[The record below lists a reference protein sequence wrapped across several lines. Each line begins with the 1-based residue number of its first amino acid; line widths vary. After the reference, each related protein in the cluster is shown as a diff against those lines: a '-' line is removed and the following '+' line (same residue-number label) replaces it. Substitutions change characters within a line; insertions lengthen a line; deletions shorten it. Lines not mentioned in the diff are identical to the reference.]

1 MVAFRNE
8 RKGKAMHIIIGGTGR
23 VGSATA
29 RALLR
34 RGEPVTVVTR
44 NAGHA
49 SALKDAGAQVAVADV
64 RDVGAL
70 RTILRTGTTA
80 LLLNPP
86 AAPFTDTDAV
96 ERGNAAA
103 IADAV
108 LDSGLRKAVAVSTFG
123 ARPGEPC
130 GDLTVLFEFEE
141 KLRAQPVP
149 VAVNRGAYYMS
160 NWADMLDTV
169 RHRGKL
175 PSFFPE
181 DVAIPMVA
189 PGDLGEAAARRL
201 LEPADQTDTWYVEG
215 PRRYTPRDVADAF
228 AHALGR
234 PVDVEVVPRHAW
246 EQTFRQLGFSPAA
259 ARSYVCMT
267 GTVLD
272 EQDRWP
278 DEPVRGSTTLDDY
291 IRNVADRHKY

>member
-1 MVAFRNE
+1 
-8 RKGKAMHIIIGGTGR
+8 MHIIIGGTGH

-49 SALKDAGAQVAVADV
+49 ADLRDAGARIAVADV
-64 RDVGAL
+64 RDVPAL
-70 RTILRTGTTA
+70 RAILRTGTTA

-96 ERGNAAA
+96 ERANAAA

-108 LDSGLRKAVAVSTFG
+108 TGSGLRTAVAVSTFG
-123 ARPGEPC
+123 ARPGTPC

-141 KLRAQPVP
+141 RLRAQAIP

-160 NWADMLDTV
+160 NWCDMLDTV
-169 RHRGKL
+169 RHRGRL
-175 PSFFPE
+175 PSFFPA

-189 PGDLGEAAARRL
+189 PEDLGEAAARRL
-201 LEPADQTDTWYVEG
+201 MEPAGQTDTRYIEG

-228 AHALGR
+228 AHALDR
-234 PVDVEVVPRHAW
+234 PVDVEVIPRPAW
-246 EQTFRQLGFSPAA
+246 EQTYRQLGFSIEA
-259 ARSYVCMT
+259 ARSYACMT
-267 GTVLD
+267 GSVLD

-278 DEPVRGSTTLDDY
+278 DTSVRGPTTLEDF
-291 IRNVADRHKY
+291 IRGLVRRRQGA

>member
-1 MVAFRNE
+1 
-8 RKGKAMHIIIGGTGR
+8 MHIIIGGTGH

-49 SALKDAGAQVAVADV
+49 AGLREAGAQVAVADV
-64 RDVGAL
+64 RDVAAL
-70 RTILRTGTTA
+70 RAILRTGTTA

-96 ERGNAAA
+96 ERANAAA
-103 IADAV
+103 IVDAV
-108 LDSGLRKAVAVSTFG
+108 TGSGLRKAVAVSTTG
-123 ARPGEPC
+123 ARRGERC
-130 GDLTVLFEFEE
+130 GDLTVLFEFEQQL
-141 KLRAQPVP
+141 KAQAVP
-149 VAVNRGAYYMS
+149 VAVNRGGYYMS
-160 NWADMLDTV
+160 NWTEMLDIV

-181 DVAIPMVA
+181 DLVIPMVA
-189 PGDLGEAAARRL
+189 PDDLGDVAAQRL
-201 LEPADQTDTWYVEG
+201 LEPADWTDTLCIEG

-234 PVDVEVVPRHAW
+234 PVDVEVIPRHAW
-246 EQTFRQLGFSPAA
+246 EQTYRQLGFSAEA
-259 ARSYVCMT
+259 ARSYACMT

-272 EQDRWP
+272 EQDGWP
-278 DEPVRGSTTLDDY
+278 DNPVRGPTTLQDFICASANY
-291 IRNVADRHKY
+291 KY

>member
-1 MVAFRNE
+1 
-8 RKGKAMHIIIGGTGR
+8 MHIIIGGTGH

-49 SALKDAGAQVAVADV
+49 ADLREAGANVAVADV
-64 RDVGAL
+64 RNVPAL
-70 RTILRTGTTA
+70 RAILRTGTTA

-96 ERGNAAA
+96 ERANAAA
-103 IADAV
+103 IVDAV
-108 LDSGLRKAVAVSTFG
+108 TGSGLRKAVAVSTFG

-141 KLRAQPVP
+141 KLRAQSVP
-149 VAVNRGAYYMS
+149 VAVDRGAYYMS
-160 NWADMLDTV
+160 NWTEMLDSV

-181 DVAIPMVA
+181 DAAIPMVA
-189 PGDLGEAAARRL
+189 PADLGEVAARRL
-201 LEPADQTDTWYVEG
+201 VDPADDTDTVYIEG

-234 PVDVEVVPRHAW
+234 PVDVEVVPRDAW
-246 EQTFRQLGFSPAA
+246 EQTFRQLGFSPEA
-259 ARSYVCMT
+259 ARTYACMT

-278 DEPVRGSTTLDDY
+278 DKPLRGPTTLEDF
-291 IRNVADRHKY
+291 ILGAVRRAHGERQWSKRVGS

>member
-1 MVAFRNE
+1 
-8 RKGKAMHIIIGGTGR
+8 MHIIIGGTGR
-23 VGSATA
+23 VGSATV

-44 NAGHA
+44 NSGHA
-49 SALKDAGAQVAVADV
+49 SDLRNAGARIAVADV
-64 RDVGAL
+64 RDVPAL
-70 RTILRTGTTA
+70 RAILRTGTTA

-96 ERGNAAA
+96 ERANAAA
-103 IADAV
+103 IVDAV
-108 LDSGLRKAVAVSTFG
+108 TGSGLCKAVAVSTFG

-175 PSFFPE
+175 PSFFPA

-201 LEPADQTDTWYVEG
+201 MEPGDQAAICYIEG

-228 AHALGR
+228 AHALDR
-234 PVDVEVVPRHAW
+234 PVDVEVIPRPAW
-246 EQTFRQLGFSPAA
+246 ERTYRQLGFSAAA
-259 ARSYVCMT
+259 ARSYACMT

-278 DEPVRGSTTLDDY
+278 DTPVRGPTTLGDF
-291 IRNVADRHKY
+291 IRDVVGQRRGG

>member
-1 MVAFRNE
+1 
-8 RKGKAMHIIIGGTGR
+8 MHIIIGGTGR

-49 SALKDAGAQVAVADV
+49 ADLRDAGAKIAVADV
-64 RDVGAL
+64 RDVAAL
-70 RTILRTGTTA
+70 RAILRTGTTA

-96 ERGNAAA
+96 ERANAAA
-103 IADAV
+103 IVDAV
-108 LDSGLRKAVAVSTFG
+108 TGSGLRKAVAVSTFG

-141 KLRAQPVP
+141 KLRAQSVP

-160 NWADMLDTV
+160 NWADMFDTV
-169 RHRGKL
+169 RHRGTL
-175 PSFFPE
+175 PSFFPQ

-189 PGDLGEAAARRL
+189 PDDLGEAAARRL
-201 LEPADQTDTWYVEG
+201 VEPDGEAGIRYIEG
-215 PRRYTPRDVADAF
+215 PQRYTPRDVAAAF
-228 AHALGR
+228 AHALER
-234 PVDVEVVPRHAW
+234 PVEVEVIPRAEW
-246 EQTFRQLGFSPAA
+246 EQAYRRLGFSPEA
-259 ARSYVCMT
+259 ARSYACMT

-278 DEPVRGSTTLDDY
+278 DTPERGSTTLADF
-291 IRNVADRHKY
+291 IRGVVRQRQGT

>member
-1 MVAFRNE
+1 
-8 RKGKAMHIIIGGTGR
+8 MHIIIGGTGH

-49 SALKDAGAQVAVADV
+49 ADLRNAGAQVAVADV
-64 RDVGAL
+64 RDVAAL
-70 RTILRTGTTA
+70 RSILRTGTTA

-96 ERGNAAA
+96 ERANAAA
-103 IADAV
+103 IVDAV
-108 LDSGLRKAVAVSTFG
+108 AGSGLRKAVAVSTFG

-141 KLRAQPVP
+141 KMRAQAIP

-160 NWADMLDTV
+160 NWANMLDTV

-175 PSFFPE
+175 PSFFPA
-181 DVAIPMVA
+181 DAAIPMVA
-189 PGDLGEAAARRL
+189 PSDLGEAAARRL
-201 LEPADQTDTWYVEG
+201 MEPAEQTDIRYIEG

-228 AHALGR
+228 AHALDR
-234 PVDVEVVPRHAW
+234 PVDVEVIPRHAW
-246 EQTFRQLGFSPAA
+246 EQTFRQLGFSAEA
-259 ARSYVCMT
+259 ARSYACMT

-278 DEPVRGSTTLDDY
+278 DTPVRGPTTLEDF
-291 IRNVADRHKY
+291 IHGVLGRRHGN

>member
-1 MVAFRNE
+1 
-8 RKGKAMHIIIGGTGR
+8 MHIIIGGTGH

-49 SALKDAGAQVAVADV
+49 ADLRAAGAKVAVADV

-70 RTILRTGTTA
+70 RAILRTGTTA

-96 ERGNAAA
+96 ERANAAA
-103 IADAV
+103 IVDAV
-108 LDSGLRKAVAVSTFG
+108 TGSGLRKAVAVSTFG
-123 ARPGEPC
+123 ARPGDPC

-141 KLRAQPVP
+141 KLRAQAVP
-149 VAVNRGAYYMS
+149 AAVNRGAYYMS
-160 NWADMLDTV
+160 NWAEMLDTV

-175 PSFFPE
+175 PSFFPA
-181 DVAIPMVA
+181 DAAIPMVA
-189 PGDLGEAAARRL
+189 PSDLGEAAARRL
-201 LEPADQTDTWYVEG
+201 LEGPDRTDTCYIEG
-215 PRRYTPRDVADAF
+215 PRRYTPRDVANAF
-228 AHALGR
+228 AQALGR
-234 PVDVEVVPRHAW
+234 PVDVDVIPRHAW

-259 ARSYVCMT
+259 ARTYACMT

-278 DEPVRGSTTLDDY
+278 DSPERGPTTLEDFIHDVVL
-291 IRNVADRHKY
+291 RAQADRLQDKHG

>member
-1 MVAFRNE
+1 
-8 RKGKAMHIIIGGTGR
+8 MHIIIGGTGR

-34 RGEPVTVVTR
+34 EGEPVTVVTR

-49 SALKDAGAQVAVADV
+49 SVLRDAGAKIAVADV
-64 RDVGAL
+64 RDVAAL
-70 RTILRTGTTA
+70 RAVLRTGTTA

-96 ERGNAAA
+96 ERANAAA
-103 IADAV
+103 IVDAV
-108 LDSGLRKAVAVSTFG
+108 TGSGLRKAVAVSTFG
-123 ARPGEPC
+123 ARPGAPC

-141 KLRAQPVP
+141 KLRAQAVP

-175 PSFFPE
+175 PSFFPQ

-189 PGDLGEAAARRL
+189 PDDLGEAAARRL
-201 LEPADQTDTWYVEG
+201 MEPVDRTDTRYIEG
-215 PRRYTPRDVADAF
+215 PRRCTPRDVADAF
-228 AHALGR
+228 ARALDR
-234 PVDVEVVPRHAW
+234 PVDVEVIPRPAW
-246 EQTFRQLGFSPAA
+246 EQTYRRLGFSPEA
-259 ARSYVCMT
+259 ARSYACMT

-278 DEPVRGSTTLDDY
+278 DAPVRGPTTLEDFV
-291 IRNVADRHKY
+291 RNLVRQRRGA

>member
-1 MVAFRNE
+1 
-8 RKGKAMHIIIGGTGR
+8 MHIIIGGTGH

-49 SALKDAGAQVAVADV
+49 AGLRDAGAKVAVADV
-64 RDVGAL
+64 RDVPAL
-70 RTILRTGTTA
+70 RAILRTGTTA

-96 ERGNAAA
+96 ERANAAA
-103 IADAV
+103 IVDAV
-108 LDSGLRKAVAVSTFG
+108 TDSGLRKAIAVSTFG
-123 ARPGEPC
+123 ARAGEPC

-141 KLRAQPVP
+141 KLRAQAVP

-160 NWADMLDTV
+160 NWTEMLDTV

-181 DVAIPMVA
+181 DAAIPMVA
-189 PGDLGEAAARRL
+189 PCDLGEAAAQRL
-201 LEPADQTDTWYVEG
+201 MEPADRTETLYIEG

-228 AHALGR
+228 ARALGR

-246 EQTFRQLGFSPAA
+246 EQTFRQLGFSAEA
-259 ARSYVCMT
+259 ARSYTCMT

-278 DEPVRGSTTLDDY
+278 DDPVRGATTLEEF
-291 IRNVADRHKY
+291 ICESANRKY

>member
-1 MVAFRNE
+1 
-8 RKGKAMHIIIGGTGR
+8 MHIIIGGTGR

-49 SALKDAGAQVAVADV
+49 SSLRDAGAHIAVADV
-64 RDVGAL
+64 RDAHAL

-86 AAPFTDTDAV
+86 AAPFTDTDAT
-96 ERGNAAA
+96 ERATAAA
-103 IADAV
+103 IVDAV
-108 LDSGLRKAVAVSTFG
+108 TGSGLRKAVAVSTFG
-123 ARPGEPC
+123 ARAGEPC
-130 GDLTVLFEFEE
+130 GDLTVLFEFEQ
-141 KLRAQPVP
+141 KLRAQAVP

-160 NWADMLDTV
+160 NWADMLATV

-189 PGDLGEAAARRL
+189 PDDLGEAAARRL
-201 LEPADQTDTWYVEG
+201 LEPADRTDTWYVEG
-215 PRRYTPRDVADAF
+215 PRRYTPRDVAGAF
-228 AHALGR
+228 ARALDR
-234 PVDVEVVPRHAW
+234 PVDVELIPRHAW
-246 EQTFRQLGFSPAA
+246 EQTFRQLGFSPEA

-278 DEPVRGSTTLDDY
+278 DAPVRGTTTLDDY
-291 IRNVADRHKY
+291 IRGVVERHKY

>member
-1 MVAFRNE
+1 
-8 RKGKAMHIIIGGTGR
+8 MHIIIGGTGR

-34 RGEPVTVVTR
+34 QGEPVTVVTR

-49 SALKDAGAQVAVADV
+49 ADLRDAGAKIAVADV
-64 RDVGAL
+64 RDVPAL
-70 RTILRTGTTA
+70 RAILRTGTTA

-96 ERGNAAA
+96 ERANAAA
-103 IADAV
+103 IVDAV
-108 LDSGLRKAVAVSTFG
+108 TGSGLRKAVAVSTFG
-123 ARPGEPC
+123 ARPGAPC

-141 KLRAQPVP
+141 KLRAQAVP

-160 NWADMLDTV
+160 NWAEMLDTV

-175 PSFFPE
+175 PSFFPQ

-189 PGDLGEAAARRL
+189 PDDLGEAAAGRL
-201 LEPADQTDTWYVEG
+201 MDPADHAGIRYIEG

-228 AHALGR
+228 ARALDR
-234 PVDVEVVPRHAW
+234 PVDVEVIPRPAW
-246 EQTFRQLGFSPAA
+246 EQTYRRLGFSPEA
-259 ARSYVCMT
+259 ARSYACMT

-278 DEPVRGSTTLDDY
+278 DTPVRGPTTLDDF
-291 IRNVADRHKY
+291 IRNVVRQRRGG

>member
-1 MVAFRNE
+1 
-8 RKGKAMHIIIGGTGR
+8 MHIIIGGTGH
-23 VGSATA
+23 VGAATA

-49 SALKDAGAQVAVADV
+49 SDLRNAGAKIAVADV
-64 RDVGAL
+64 RDVPAL
-70 RTILRTGTTA
+70 RAILRTGTTA

-96 ERGNAAA
+96 ERANAAA
-103 IADAV
+103 IVDAV
-108 LDSGLRKAVAVSTFG
+108 TGSGLRNAVAVSTFG
-123 ARPGEPC
+123 ARPGAPC

-141 KLRAQPVP
+141 KLRAQAVP

-175 PSFFPE
+175 PSFFPA
-181 DVAIPMVA
+181 DAAIPMVA
-189 PGDLGEAAARRL
+189 PEDLGEAAARRL
-201 LEPADQTDTWYVEG
+201 MTPGDQADVRYIEG
-215 PRRYTPRDVADAF
+215 PRRYTPRDVAAAF
-228 AHALGR
+228 AHVLDR
-234 PVDVEVVPRHAW
+234 PVDVEVIPRHAW
-246 EQTFRQLGFSPAA
+246 EQTFRQLGFSTEAA
-259 ARSYVCMT
+259 CSYACMT

-272 EQDRWP
+272 EQGRWP
-278 DEPVRGSTTLDDY
+278 ATPVRGPTTLEDF
-291 IRNVADRHKY
+291 IRGVLRRRQGN

>member
-1 MVAFRNE
+1 
-8 RKGKAMHIIIGGTGR
+8 MHIIIGGTGH

-49 SALKDAGAQVAVADV
+49 ADLRNAGAQVAVADV
-64 RDVGAL
+64 RDVAAL
-70 RTILRTGTTA
+70 RSILRTGTTA

-96 ERGNAAA
+96 ERANAAA
-103 IADAV
+103 IVDAV
-108 LDSGLRKAVAVSTFG
+108 AGSGLRKAVAVSTFG

-141 KLRAQPVP
+141 KLRAQAIP

-160 NWADMLDTV
+160 NWANMLDTV

-175 PSFFPE
+175 PSFFPA
-181 DVAIPMVA
+181 DAAIPMVA
-189 PGDLGEAAARRL
+189 PGDLGEAAAGRL
-201 LEPADQTDTWYVEG
+201 MEPADQADIRYIEG

-228 AHALGR
+228 AHALDR
-234 PVDVEVVPRHAW
+234 PVDVEVIPRHAW
-246 EQTFRQLGFSPAA
+246 EQTFRQLGFSAEA
-259 ARSYVCMT
+259 ARSYACMT

-278 DEPVRGSTTLDDY
+278 DTPVRGPTTLEDF
-291 IRNVADRHKY
+291 IHGVLDRRQGN

>member
-1 MVAFRNE
+1 
-8 RKGKAMHIIIGGTGR
+8 MHIIIGGTGR

-49 SALKDAGAQVAVADV
+49 SGLRDAGAHIAVADV
-64 RDVGAL
+64 RDVHAL
-70 RTILRTGTTA
+70 RAILRKGTTA

-123 ARPGEPC
+123 ARPGTPC

-141 KLRAQPVP
+141 KLKAQPVP
-149 VAVNRGAYYMS
+149 VAINRGAYYMS
-160 NWADMLDTV
+160 NWADMLATI

-181 DVAIPMVA
+181 DAAIPMVA

-201 LEPADQTDTWYVEG
+201 LEPADRTDTWYIEG
-215 PRRYTPRDVADAF
+215 PRRYTPRDVADAY
-228 AHALGR
+228 AHALDH
-234 PVDVEVVPRHAW
+234 PVDVEVIPRHAW
-246 EQTFRQLGFSPAA
+246 EQTFRQLGFSPEA

-278 DEPVRGSTTLDDY
+278 DAPVRGTTTLDDY
-291 IRNVADRHKY
+291 IRSVVELHKY

>member
-1 MVAFRNE
+1 
-8 RKGKAMHIIIGGTGR
+8 MHIIIGGTGH

-49 SALKDAGAQVAVADV
+49 SDLRDAGAKIAVADV
-64 RDVGAL
+64 RDVPVL
-70 RTILRTGTTA
+70 RAILRTGTTA

-96 ERGNAAA
+96 ERANAAA
-103 IADAV
+103 IVDAV
-108 LDSGLRKAVAVSTFG
+108 TGSGLRKAVAVSTTG
-123 ARPGEPC
+123 ARRGERC

-141 KLRAQPVP
+141 KLRAQAVP
-149 VAVNRGAYYMS
+149 VAVNRGVYYMS
-160 NWADMLDTV
+160 NWVEMLDTV

-181 DVAIPMVA
+181 DLVIPMVA
-189 PGDLGEAAARRL
+189 PDDLGEVAAQRL
-201 LEPADQTDTWYVEG
+201 LEPVDRTDTVYIEG

-228 AHALGR
+228 ALALGR
-234 PVDVEVVPRHAW
+234 PVDVEVAPRHAW
-246 EQTFRQLGFSPAA
+246 EQTYRQLGFSPEA
-259 ARSYVCMT
+259 ARTYACMT

-278 DEPVRGSTTLDDY
+278 DNAVSGATTLEEF
-291 IRNVADRHKY
+291 ICESANRKY

>member
-1 MVAFRNE
+1 
-8 RKGKAMHIIIGGTGR
+8 MHIIIGGTGH

-49 SALKDAGAQVAVADV
+49 ADLRNAGAKIAVADV
-64 RDVGAL
+64 RDVPAL
-70 RTILRTGTTA
+70 RAILRTGTTA

-96 ERGNAAA
+96 ERANAAA
-103 IADAV
+103 IVDAV
-108 LDSGLRKAVAVSTFG
+108 TGSGLRKAVAVSTFG

-141 KLRAQPVP
+141 KLRAQAVP

-175 PSFFPE
+175 PSFFPT

-189 PGDLGEAAARRL
+189 PDDLGEAAARRL
-201 LEPADQTDTWYVEG
+201 MEPADQADIRYIEG

-228 AHALGR
+228 AHALDR
-234 PVDVEVVPRHAW
+234 PVDVEVIPRHAW
-246 EQTFRQLGFSPAA
+246 EQTFRQLGFSTEA
-259 ARSYVCMT
+259 ARSYACMT

-278 DEPVRGSTTLDDY
+278 DTPVRGPTTLEDF
-291 IRNVADRHKY
+291 IHGVLDRRQGN

>member
-1 MVAFRNE
+1 
-8 RKGKAMHIIIGGTGR
+8 MHIIIGGTGH
-23 VGSATA
+23 VGSAAA

-49 SALKDAGAQVAVADV
+49 ADLREAGAQVAVADV
-64 RDVGAL
+64 RDVAAL
-70 RTILRTGTTA
+70 RAILRMGTTA

-96 ERGNAAA
+96 ERANAAA
-103 IADAV
+103 IVDA
-108 LDSGLRKAVAVSTFG
+108 LTGSGLRKAVAVSTFG
-123 ARPGEPC
+123 ARAGEPC

-141 KLRAQPVP
+141 KLKAQAVP
-149 VAVNRGAYYMS
+149 VAVNRHAYYMS
-160 NWADMLDTV
+160 NWTEMLDTV

-175 PSFFPE
+175 PSFFPA
-181 DVAIPMVA
+181 DTAIPMVA
-189 PGDLGEAAARRL
+189 PSDLGEVAAQRL
-201 LEPADQTDTWYVEG
+201 MEPVDRTDTVYIEG

-228 AHALGR
+228 AQALGR
-234 PVDVEVVPRHAW
+234 PVDVEVIPRPAR
-246 EQTFRQLGFSPAA
+246 EQTYLQLGFSPAA
-259 ARSYVCMT
+259 ARSYACMT

-278 DEPVRGSTTLDDY
+278 NDPVRGPTTLEDF
-291 IRNVADRHKY
+291 ICASANRKY

>member
-1 MVAFRNE
+1 
-8 RKGKAMHIIIGGTGR
+8 MHIIIGGTGH

-49 SALKDAGAQVAVADV
+49 ADLRNAGATVAVAEV
-64 RDVGAL
+64 RDVPAL
-70 RTILRTGTTA
+70 RAILRTGTTA

-96 ERGNAAA
+96 ERANAAA
-103 IADAV
+103 IVDAV
-108 LDSGLRKAVAVSTFG
+108 TGSGLRKAVAVSTFG

-141 KLRAQPVP
+141 KLRAQAIP

-175 PSFFPE
+175 PSFFPA

-189 PGDLGEAAARRL
+189 PEDLGEAAARRL
-201 LEPADQTDTWYVEG
+201 IAPGDEADIRYIEG

-228 AHALGR
+228 AHVLDR
-234 PVDVEVVPRHAW
+234 PVDVEVIPRHAW
-246 EQTFRQLGFSPAA
+246 EQTFRQLGFSTEA
-259 ARSYVCMT
+259 ARSYACMT

-278 DEPVRGSTTLDDY
+278 DTPVRGPTTLEDF
-291 IRNVADRHKY
+291 IRGVARRRQGN

>member
-1 MVAFRNE
+1 
-8 RKGKAMHIIIGGTGR
+8 MHIIIGGTGH

-49 SALKDAGAQVAVADV
+49 AGLRDAGAKVAVADV
-64 RDVGAL
+64 RDVPAL
-70 RTILRTGTTA
+70 RAILRTGTTA

-96 ERGNAAA
+96 ERANAAA
-103 IADAV
+103 IVDAV
-108 LDSGLRKAVAVSTFG
+108 TGSGLRKAVAVSTTG
-123 ARPGEPC
+123 ARRGERC

-141 KLRAQPVP
+141 KLKAQAVP
-149 VAVNRGAYYMS
+149 VAVNRGVYYMS
-160 NWADMLDTV
+160 NWTEMLDTV

-181 DVAIPMVA
+181 DLVIPMVA
-189 PGDLGEAAARRL
+189 PDDLGEVAARRL
-201 LEPADQTDTWYVEG
+201 LEPADRTDTIDVEG

-234 PVDVEVVPRHAW
+234 PVDVEVIPRHAW
-246 EQTFRQLGFSPAA
+246 EQTYRQLGFSPEA
-259 ARSYVCMT
+259 ARSYACMT

-272 EQDRWP
+272 EQDGWP
-278 DEPVRGSTTLDDY
+278 EEPVRGPTTLEDF
-291 IRNVADRHKY
+291 ICASSKRKY